1 MRNILMMLMVV
12 LSACSSP
19 KIKLIDA
26 SKFNTNT
33 SEYKSVALYTL
44 RNSNGLVSQI
54 TNYGGRVVNL
64 WVPDKNGSFE
74 DIVLGYETLDGY
86 LNSNEIYFGALIGR
100 YGNRI
105 ANGKFSL
112 EGKEYTVATNNGEN
126 HLHGGIHGFN
136 DVIWSANKIDNQT
149 LELTYLSKDNEEGY
163 PGNLKVKVVYTL
175 TDENELNIEYWAS
188 TDKATPINLTH
199 HSFFNL
205 KGAGNGVIN
214 DHVLEINAN
223 NYTPVD
229 HGLIPNGKIE
239 SVHGTPMDF
248 TIPTLIGKRVNTN
261 FEQLVYGLGYDH
273 NWVLNETDDELRF
286 AAKITDPKSGRSM
299 SVYTN
304 EPALQFYGGNFLDGS
319 DVGKNNKPY
328 NHRTAFCLETQHYP
342 NSPNV
347 ANFPSTILEKGQKY
361 YSRCV
366 YKFSTEK

>member
-149 LELTYLSKDNEEGY
+149 LELT
-163 PGNLKVKVVYTL
+163 
-175 TDENELNIEYWAS
+175 
-188 TDKATPINLTH
+188 
-199 HSFFNL
+199 
-205 KGAGNGVIN
+205 
-214 DHVLEINAN
+214 
-223 NYTPVD
+223 
-229 HGLIPNGKIE
+229 
-239 SVHGTPMDF
+239 
-248 TIPTLIGKRVNTN
+248 
-261 FEQLVYGLGYDH
+261 
-273 NWVLNETDDELRF
+273 
-286 AAKITDPKSGRSM
+286 
-299 SVYTN
+299 
-304 EPALQFYGGNFLDGS
+304 
-319 DVGKNNKPY
+319 
-328 NHRTAFCLETQHYP
+328 
-342 NSPNV
+342 
-347 ANFPSTILEKGQKY
+347 
-361 YSRCV
+361 
-366 YKFSTEK
+366 